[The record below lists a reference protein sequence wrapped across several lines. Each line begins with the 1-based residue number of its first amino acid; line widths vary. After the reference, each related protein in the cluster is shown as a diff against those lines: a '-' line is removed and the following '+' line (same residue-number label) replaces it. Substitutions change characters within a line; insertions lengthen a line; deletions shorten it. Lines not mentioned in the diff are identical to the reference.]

1 MNIFRWKLTLFPR
14 GWHRQ
19 HNGWVDTIF
28 LWQANIYLYV
38 IFPNTHGEIQY
49 LRDGLKANSC
59 KHKICWRRLWGGS
72 SEMLQIKFLE
82 NGRVRA
88 APLGKGSTHRNH
100 VHQLW
105 GHVNTW
111 SCHLETWKLHFWP
124 KEKLWQSLGVSVI
137 VIVQPSVRSD
147 IRQRARVSGG
157 GRRGCFLYVFA
168 ISIFIDWPRTRL
180 CLVFLH
186 CVFSNVS
193 FNWIRGGENA
203 FYLVSQLAFS
213 LIGLVLS
220 ILSCVFYCWSQTTH
234 NCVYTRPHHP
244 RLFAFLKY
252 HNVDSLNCR
261 RGRE

>member
-1 MNIFRWKLTLFPR
+1 MYTFWLWEFSSGSLNNFAINIFRLKFTLLPR
-14 GWHRQ
+14 GWHCR
-19 HNGWVDTIF
+19 HNGWWDRVDISYTIF

-38 IFPNTHGEIQY
+38 IFPNTPSEIQY

-59 KHKICWRRLWGGS
+59 KHKIFRRRLWGGT

-157 GRRGCFLYVFA
+157 GGEEGRIL
-168 ISIFIDWPRTRL
+168 FIW
-180 CLVFLH
+180 
-186 CVFSNVS
+186 
-193 FNWIRGGENA
+193 
-203 FYLVSQLAFS
+203 
-213 LIGLVLS
+213 
-220 ILSCVFYCWSQTTH
+220 
-234 NCVYTRPHHP
+234 
-244 RLFAFLKY
+244 
-252 HNVDSLNCR
+252 CR
-261 RGRE
+261 N

>member
-1 MNIFRWKLTLFPR
+1 MPYTFGLWEFSLGTLNNFVINIFRWKLTLLPR
-14 GWHRQ
+14 GWHRRY
-19 HNGWVDTIF
+19 NSWWDRVDTIF
-28 LWQANIYLYV
+28 IWQAHIYLYV
-38 IFPNTHGEIQY
+38 IFPNTQIPCGEIQY
-49 LRDGLKANSC
+49 LRDGLKANLC
-59 KHKICWRRLWGGS
+59 KHKICWRRLWGGT

-88 APLGKGSTHRNH
+88 APLGKGSTNRNH

-147 IRQRARVSGG
+147 IRQRARVSEEEGKKFFFG
-157 GRRGCFLYVFA
+157 LA

-193 FNWIRGGENA
+193 FNWIRGGEDA
-203 FYLVSQLAFS
+203 FYLV
-213 LIGLVLS
+213 
-220 ILSCVFYCWSQTTH
+220 
-234 NCVYTRPHHP
+234 
-244 RLFAFLKY
+244 
-252 HNVDSLNCR
+252 
-261 RGRE
+261 